1 MDKKTILVTGG
12 TGFIVINSND
22 YEGFK
27 DIMLGIL
34 LIQPRIFRF
43 KLMRTDFTTVSIQ
56 CIYFNYDKKKD
67 LADENMF
74 NL

>member
-1 MDKKTILVTGG
+1 MKA
-12 TGFIVINSND
+12 NA

-34 LIQPRIFRF
+34 LIQPRIRKF